1 MEAPEKIYVTECMLF
16 MTNPEITLQG
26 NGNKIEYIR
35 TDVVIKRAWE
45 WLKKNRKNYSSNS
58 LGEEYFIK
66 DFINYMKEE

>member
-16 MTNPEITLQG
+16 ATNPEITLQG
-26 NGNKIEYIR
+26 NGNKIEYTR
-35 TDVVIKRAWE
+35 TDVIIKRACE

-66 DFINYMKEE
+66 DFINYMKGK